1 MKKVVAVFLCFIF
14 AFGLIGCEGI
24 LVYKRYTIVNEQ
36 DVSTASEKRYV
47 FRVVPEELKTEDY
60 LKEVFKELDKSDYD
74 RVVVWFY
81 ETKEQVEA
89 GDTYTIGMVE
99 RNGRFKDA
107 VVTMK

>member
-24 LVYKRYTIVNEQ
+24 LVDKRYTIVNEQ